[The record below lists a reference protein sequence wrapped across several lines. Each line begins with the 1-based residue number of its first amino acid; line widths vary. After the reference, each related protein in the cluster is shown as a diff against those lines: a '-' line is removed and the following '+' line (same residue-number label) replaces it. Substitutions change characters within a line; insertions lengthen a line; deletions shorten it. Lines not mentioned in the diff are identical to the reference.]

1 MKNTKALTLL
11 LLVITVLAT
20 TNRRPEEL
28 HVAGAQR
35 TLMMTEKIEGE
46 DVEAD
51 VNNHHSIPRGSW
63 DSNDTIHAP

>member
-1 MKNTKALTLL
+1 MKKTKALSLL
-11 LLVITVLAT
+11 LLVVTVLAT

-35 TLMMTEKIEGE
+35 ILMAEKIEGE

>member
-1 MKNTKALTLL
+1 MKKTKALSLL
-11 LLVITVLAT
+11 LLVVTVLAR

-35 TLMMTEKIEGE
+35 ILMAEKIEGE